1 VSFFGPKC
9 TKFENNEYTVKFIPK
24 KQYPF
29 KPLEGFFVGQA
40 PCHKFYIFDTNDDN
54 RNKRVTNLAN
64 NDFGLMY
71 GVKCTMFHV
80 IDYVTRIQYSLT
92 PIGEEKFESFMK
104 SYPIVDNV

>member
-1 VSFFGPKC
+1 
-9 TKFENNEYTVKFIPK
+9 
-24 KQYPF
+24 
-29 KPLEGFFVGQA
+29 
-40 PCHKFYIFDTNDDN
+40 
-54 RNKRVTNLAN
+54 LAN